1 MVKLGT
7 KTRYSTRA
15 MLDSALNY
23 DNGSSDDIV
32 GRDRTR
38 QSGPSD

>member
-7 KTRYSTRA
+7 KTRDSTRA
-15 MLDSALNY
+15 MLDLALNY

-32 GRDRTR
+32 GRDRTGQR
-38 QSGPSD
+38 GPSD

>member
-1 MVKLGT
+1 MVGT
-7 KTRYSTRA
+7 KTRYGTRA
-15 MLDSALNY
+15 MLDLALNY

-32 GRDRTR
+32 DRDRTG